1 MGRRYQTS
9 QGGREVRP
17 NSGLRNSSWPP
28 SIAPPRGI
36 GAFPICY
43 IWTVARHE
51 TRGHQNPQPKAQGGG
66 ALLFVD
72 VLGTKNAWK
81 LHGRKGVERICEWF
95 RTTLAGILA
104 EKLKGRLSDGL
115 IESDSAGFVF
125 DDPGDAITVA
135 RELILSAFRAPKDAE
150 TPRRWLR
157 GAILS
162 GGGSRHMRRET
173 PIGRTGNLRGA
184 DYSNELMEALNI
196 EKSGYRGMRVIVD
209 RNLLSKEVG
218 DGFAVSLGE
227 GRVDPLRRL
236 KYSPYPER
244 ISDGYVDLLWMACGN
259 AKEWEALSRQMA
271 NLLRWSGNDP
281 EEMAH
286 AAATQVVFNEWG
298 AIMGSLLKR
307 QAQGDNIRP

>member
-1 MGRRYQTS
+1 MEFIVPHFYC
-9 QGGREVRP
+9 
-17 NSGLRNSSWPP
+17 PP
-28 SIAPPRGI
+28 GGI

-43 IWTVARHE
+43 IWTVARYE
-51 TRGHQNPQPKAQGGG
+51 TRGHQNPQPKAHGGG

-115 IESDSAGFVF
+115 IESDSAGLIFEA
-125 DDPGDAITVA
+125 PGDAITVA
-135 RELILSAFRAPKDAE
+135 RELILSAFGAPKDAE

-157 GAILS
+157 GAILCA
-162 GGGSRHMRRET
+162 GGNRHMRRET

-209 RNLLSKEVG
+209 RNLLSRDIE
-218 DGFAVSLGE
+218 DGVAVRVGE
-227 GRVDPLRRL
+227 GLVGPLRRL

-259 AKEWEALSRQMA
+259 VKEWESLSRQMA
-271 NLLRWSGNDP
+271 NLLRWSGNDS

-307 QAQGDNIRP
+307 QAQGDAIRP